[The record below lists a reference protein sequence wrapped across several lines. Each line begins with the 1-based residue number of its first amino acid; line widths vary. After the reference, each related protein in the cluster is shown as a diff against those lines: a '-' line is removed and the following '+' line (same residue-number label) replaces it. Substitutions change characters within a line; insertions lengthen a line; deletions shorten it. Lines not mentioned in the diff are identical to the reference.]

1 MGHLILLNNTM
12 SIIRTL
18 TQAEANQAAKEALI
32 MQAGQATHHLAI
44 TLTSTNT
51 AFWATSTEQL
61 LETLNADIPTTL
73 ATFALNSSLGAA
85 VNSSLDALNVPAFS
99 TRAPVTAGRSD
110 IVFDGTA
117 FVYVAPPVPP
127 PEPPPAQEP

>member
-1 MGHLILLNNTM
+1 M
-12 SIIRTL
+12 SIIRQL
-18 TQAEANQAAKEALI
+18 TEAEANQASKEALI
-32 MQAGQATHHLAI
+32 LQAGEATHHLAS
-44 TLTSTNT
+44 TLATTNS
-51 AFWATSTEQL
+51 AFWATPTDQL

-85 VNSSLDALNVPAFS
+85 VNSSLDALDVATFS

-117 FVYVAPPVPP
+117 FVYVAPPA
-127 PEPPPAQEP
+127 PEPEPEPEPEP